1 MRDAHAGLL
10 RERREGAAAVRPAEL
25 FFDLVY
31 VLAVTQLTHT
41 LLDHLSLRGAVE
53 TLLLLLAVWAAW
65 NYTTWTTNYFEPN
78 AVPVRLALFALM
90 LASLVM
96 SASLPRAFGDRGLVF
111 AAADVALTIGR
122 TLLVLAALGR
132 DHHLTKVFGRP
143 LVWWSTTALLWIA
156 GGFADGDARLA
167 IWAVAVLI
175 DYAGLW
181 LGYPVPRLGRTHPR
195 DYTIA
200 GAHMAER
207 CYLFITLALGESI
220 LVTGANFG
228 ELPSSPATVA
238 AFVIAFIG
246 SVALWWIYFDR
257 AAEAGLRV
265 ISTAAEPGRLGLS
278 AYTHVHI
285 PMVAGIIAAAA
296 ADELT
301 IAHPG
306 DRVSATTAWVI
317 LGGPALYLIGN
328 ALFKWALWNDV
339 PRSRLIA
346 ILALAALIPVA
357 LVSSTLGLL
366 AAATAVVVAVA
377 VWDTRA
383 GRRPAGKA

>member
-1 MRDAHAGLL
+1 
-10 RERREGAAAVRPAEL
+10 
-25 FFDLVY
+25 
-31 VLAVTQLTHT
+31 
-41 LLDHLSLRGAVE
+41 
-53 TLLLLLAVWAAW
+53 
-65 NYTTWTTNYFEPN
+65 
-78 AVPVRLALFALM
+78 LFALM